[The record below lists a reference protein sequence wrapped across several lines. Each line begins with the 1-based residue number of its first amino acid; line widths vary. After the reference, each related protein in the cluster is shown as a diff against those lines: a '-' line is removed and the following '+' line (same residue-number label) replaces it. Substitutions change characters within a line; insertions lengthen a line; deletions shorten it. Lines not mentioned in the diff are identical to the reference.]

1 MSSHPHLE
9 NLIASA
15 RRHAALPMAVV
26 YPCDRDALLAAAEA
40 AKAQLIVPLLVG
52 PRDRILAA
60 AEAAHVDVSAF
71 ELHDIGGE
79 PAAAARAA
87 VALCHD
93 GRARAMMKGSLHTDE
108 LMGAAVASEGGLRGA
123 RRISHVFV
131 IDVPGH
137 PRPLLIADAVVNITP
152 NLAAKRDIVQNAVD
166 FARAI
171 GIARPRVAI
180 LSAVETVNPAI
191 AGSADAP
198 ALIEMARE
206 GVISGAIVDGPFAMD
221 NAISAEAARIKG
233 VRSDVAGQPDI
244 LLVPGLEA
252 GNILYKALVYLARGE
267 CAGLVLGAKVPI
279 VLTSRA
285 DSIQSRVASCALAVL
300 MGSAQHADHQQ
311 Q

>member
-1 MSSHPHLE
+1 MTARPHLE
-9 NLIASA
+9 RLIARA
-15 RRHAALPMAVV
+15 RRYAPLRMAVV
-26 YPCDRDALLAAAEA
+26 YPCDRDALLAAAAA
-40 AKAQLIVPLLVG
+40 AKAQLITPLLLG
-52 PRDRILAA
+52 PRDAILAS
-60 AEAAHVDVSAF
+60 AEAAGVDVAAF
-71 ELHDIGGE
+71 ELHDIAGE

-137 PRPLLIADAVVNITP
+137 PRPLLITDAVVNITP

-166 FARAI
+166 FAHAI
-171 GIARPRVAI
+171 GIVLPKVAI

-191 AGSADAP
+191 AGTIDAP
-198 ALIEMARE
+198 ALREMARSGE
-206 GVISGAIVDGPFAMD
+206 ISGAIVDGPFAMD
-221 NAISAEAARIKG
+221 NAICAEAARIKG
-233 VRSDVAGQPDI
+233 IRSEVAGQPDI

-267 CAGLVLGAKVPI
+267 CAGLVLGANVPI

-285 DSIQSRVASCALAVL
+285 DSIQSRVASCALAL
-300 MGSAQHADHQQ
+300 LKEQTQ
-311 Q
+311 

>member
-1 MSSHPHLE
+1 MSARPHLE
-9 NLIASA
+9 RLIARA
-15 RRHAALPMAVV
+15 RQCAPLPMAVV
-26 YPCDRDALLAAAEA
+26 YPCDRDALLSTAEA
-40 AKAQLIVPLLVG
+40 AKAKLITPLLVG
-52 PRDRILAA
+52 PRDRILASA
-60 AEAAHVDVSAF
+60 REAGVDVSAF
-71 ELHDIGGE
+71 ALHDIGGE

-93 GRARAMMKGSLHTDE
+93 GRARALMKGSLHTDE
-108 LMGAAVASEGGLRGA
+108 LMGAAVASKSGLRGK

-152 NLAAKRDIVQNAVD
+152 DLAAKRDIVQNAVN
-166 FARAI
+166 FAHAI
-171 GIARPRVAI
+171 GIDLPRVAI

-191 AGSADAP
+191 AGTVDAP
-198 ALIEMARE
+198 ALREMARSGE
-206 GVISGAIVDGPFAMD
+206 ISGAIVDGPFGMD

-233 VRSDVAGQPDI
+233 IRSEVAGQPDI

-285 DSIQSRVASCALAVL
+285 DSIQSRVASCALAQL
-300 MGSAQHADHQQ
+300 LEEHTR
-311 Q
+311 

>member
-1 MSSHPHLE
+1 
-9 NLIASA
+9 
-15 RRHAALPMAVV
+15 
-26 YPCDRDALLAAAEA
+26 
-40 AKAQLIVPLLVG
+40 
-52 PRDRILAA
+52 
-60 AEAAHVDVSAF
+60 
-71 ELHDIGGE
+71 
-79 PAAAARAA
+79 
-87 VALCHD
+87 
-93 GRARAMMKGSLHTDE
+93 MMKGSLHTDE
-108 LMGAAVASEGGLRGA
+108 LMGAAVASKGGLRGA

-137 PRPLLIADAVVNITP
+137 PRPLLIADAVINILP
-152 NLAAKRDIVQNAVD
+152 DLAAKRDIVQNAVD

-171 GIARPRVAI
+171 GISLPRVAI

-198 ALIEMARE
+198 ALIEMARA
-206 GVISGAIVDGPFAMD
+206 GGISGAIVDGPFAMD

-233 VRSDVAGQPDI
+233 IHSEVAGQPDI

-285 DSIQSRVASCALAVL
+285 DSIESRVASCALAL
-300 MGSAQHADHQQ
+300 LTEQTR
-311 Q
+311 

>member
-1 MSSHPHLE
+1 MTVRPHLE
-9 NLIASA
+9 HLIARA
-15 RRHAALPMAVV
+15 RRYAPLPMAIV

-40 AKAQLIVPLLVG
+40 AKAQLITPLLVG

-60 AEAAHVDVSAF
+60 AKAAGVDIAAF
-71 ELHDIGGE
+71 ALHDIGGE

-108 LMGAAVASEGGLRGA
+108 LMGAAIASKGGLRGA

-137 PRPLLIADAVVNITP
+137 PRPLLIADAVINITP
-152 NLAAKRDIVQNAVD
+152 NLATKRDIVQNAVD

-171 GIARPRVAI
+171 DIELPKVAI

-191 AGSADAP
+191 AGTIDAP
-198 ALIEMARE
+198 ALCQMARNGE
-206 GVISGAIVDGPFAMD
+206 ISGAIVDGPFAMD

-233 VRSDVAGQPDI
+233 IRSEVAGQPDI

-267 CAGLVLGAKVPI
+267 CAGLVLGTKVPI

-285 DSIQSRVASCALAVL
+285 DSIQSRVASCALAL
-300 MGSAQHADHQQ
+300 LKEQTQ
-311 Q
+311 

>member
-1 MSSHPHLE
+1 MSARPHLE
-9 NLIASA
+9 HLIARA
-15 RRHAALPMAVV
+15 RRYAPLPMAIV

-40 AKAQLIVPLLVG
+40 AKAQLIKPLLVG

-60 AEAAHVDVSAF
+60 AEAAGVDVTAF

-108 LMGAAVASEGGLRGA
+108 LMGAAVASKGGLRGA

-137 PRPLLIADAVVNITP
+137 PRPLLIVDAVINIMP
-152 NLAAKRDIVQNAVD
+152 NLATKRDIVQNAVD
-166 FARAI
+166 FAHAI
-171 GIARPRVAI
+171 GIDLPKVAI
-180 LSAVETVNPAI
+180 LSAVESVNPAI
-191 AGSADAP
+191 AGTIDAP
-198 ALIEMARE
+198 ALREMARTGE
-206 GVISGAIVDGPFAMD
+206 ISGAIVDGPFAMD

-233 VRSDVAGQPDI
+233 IRSEVAGQPDI

-285 DSIQSRVASCALAVL
+285 DSIQSRVASCALAL
-300 MGSAQHADHQQ
+300 LKEQTQ
-311 Q
+311 